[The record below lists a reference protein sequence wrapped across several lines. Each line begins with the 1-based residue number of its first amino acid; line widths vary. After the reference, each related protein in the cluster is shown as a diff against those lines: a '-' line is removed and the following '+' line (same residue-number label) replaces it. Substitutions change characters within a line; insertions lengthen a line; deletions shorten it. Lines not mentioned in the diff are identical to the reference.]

1 MYNIKTLNKISD
13 NGLDILR
20 RQGYDV
26 GDGVSS
32 PDGVMVRS
40 AKMHDMEFNPE
51 LCAIARAGAG
61 TNNIPIDR
69 CTEQGIVV
77 FNTPGANAEAV
88 KELCICAL
96 LLASRDVV
104 GGIEW
109 VRSIA
114 GNGDEVASMVEKG
127 KSAFIGPEIGGKS
140 LGVIGLGAIGAKIAN
155 SAISLGMTVYGYD
168 PYLSVEAAWQLSH
181 SVIHAVDLDTIY
193 ANCDYITIHVP
204 YMDSTHHM
212 IDAAAI
218 SKMRDGVR
226 IINIARGE
234 LVDDEALINGLDS
247 GKVARYVTD
256 FPNGRIAGLP
266 NIVPMPHIGASTP
279 ESEEKCAV
287 MAANELVDYLNNGNI
302 KNSVNLP
309 SVSLDRMGVSRLC
322 VIHRNKPGMINQF
335 LDLISAQNINI
346 EHMINKPRGEY
357 AYTVI
362 DTGTPITEDI
372 AGAISAM
379 DEVMRV
385 RVL

>member
-20 RQGYDV
+20 RQGYCV
-26 GDGVSS
+26 GDDTAS
-32 PDGVMVRS
+32 PDGIMVRS
-40 AKMHDMEFNPE
+40 AKMHDMDFGPE

-61 TNNIPIDR
+61 TNNIPIGR

-104 GGIEW
+104 GGVEW

-114 GNGDEVASMVEKG
+114 GNGDVASAVEKG
-127 KSAFIGPEIGGKS
+127 KSAFIGPEIGGKT

-218 SKMRDGVR
+218 GKMRGGVR
-226 IINIARGE
+226 LINVARGE
-234 LVDDEALINGLDS
+234 LVDDDALISGLSS
-247 GKVARYVTD
+247 GKIARYVTD
-256 FPNGRIAGLP
+256 FPNDRIAGLS
-266 NIVPMPHIGASTP
+266 NVVPMPHIGASTP
-279 ESEEKCAV
+279 ESEENCAV

-309 SVSLDRMGVSRLC
+309 AVSLDRMGVSRLC

-362 DTGTPITEDI
+362 DTGSPITEDI
-372 AGAISAM
+372 AGSISAM
-379 DEVMRV
+379 GEVMKV